1 MAHNETTHTEGH
13 SSGSPGSYIGGFI
26 LSIILTIIPL
36 WLVLGNIG
44 TRTSQMILIMIMAL
58 LQFLVQLFF
67 FMHVRD
73 SEKPRYNVL
82 ALILGAVF
90 VFTIVAGSAWIMT
103 FNSQVQ

>member
-1 MAHNETTHTEGH
+1 MAHNETTHSEGH
-13 SSGSPGSYIGGFI
+13 GSPGSYIGGFI
-26 LSIILTIIPL
+26 LSIVLTIIPL
-36 WLVLGNIG
+36 WLVLGNVG
-44 TRTSQMILIMIMAL
+44 SRRSQVTIIMIMAL

-67 FMHVRD
+67 FMHIRE

-82 ALILGAVF
+82 AIILGVVF

>member
-1 MAHNETTHTEGH
+1 MAHNEATHSEGH
-13 SSGSPGSYIGGFI
+13 GSPGAYIGGFI
-26 LSIILTIIPL
+26 LSIVLTLIPL
-36 WLVLGNIG
+36 WLVLGNVG
-44 TRTSQMILIMIMAL
+44 SRRLQVTLIMIMAL

>member
-1 MAHNETTHTEGH
+1 MEHNETAHSEGH
-13 SSGSPGSYIGGFI
+13 GSPGSYIFGFI
-26 LSIILTIIPL
+26 LSIVLTIIPL
-36 WLVLGNIG
+36 WLVLGNVG
-44 TRTSQMILIMIMAL
+44 NRRSQVVLILVMAL

-67 FMHVRD
+67 FMHIRE

-82 ALILGAVF
+82 AIILGVVF

>member
-1 MAHNETTHTEGH
+1 MAHEGTHHTEEHG
-13 SSGSPGSYIGGFI
+13 GSTGSYILGFI
-26 LSIILTIIPL
+26 CSIILTIIPI

-44 TRTSQMILIMIMAL
+44 PRPVQVNLIMIMAA

-67 FMHVRD
+67 FMHIRD

-82 ALILGAVF
+82 AIILGVIF
-90 VFTIVAGSAWIMT
+90 VFTIVAGSAWIMN